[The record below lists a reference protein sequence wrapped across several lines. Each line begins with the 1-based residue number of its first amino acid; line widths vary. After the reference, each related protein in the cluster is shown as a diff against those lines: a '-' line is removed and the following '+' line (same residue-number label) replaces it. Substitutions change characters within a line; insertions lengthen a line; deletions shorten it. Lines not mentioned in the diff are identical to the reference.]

1 MFFGTERLV
10 SENESVSL
18 LGKCSLGAQR
28 PMEDSECIRG
38 MLENS
43 DMMASAWDGDK
54 LVGIARSVTD
64 FRYACSSL
72 PRRNSV
78 LIVYCI

>member
-18 LGKCSLGAQR
+18 LGRCSRGAQL
-28 PMEDSECIRG
+28 PLEDSECIRG

-43 DMMASAWDGDK
+43 DMMVSAWDGEK
-54 LVGIARSVTD
+54 LAGIARSVTN
-64 FRYACSSL
+64 FH
-72 PRRNSV
+72 
-78 LIVYCI
+78 